1 MPGRHLPPNPDAG
14 DESTLAGYAAVHG
27 RPAAF
32 DGPDGAPYSVDI
44 ATAETGDRDRP
55 IGAFLLFLR
64 WRRMGAPGVEAH
76 IESEFLAYDATAEG
90 ARRAVGNLSLHD
102 VKALLDRLVRDRGEA
117 PRRAWWDAM
126 REGDGDA

>member
-1 MPGRHLPPNPDAG
+1 VPGRHLPPNPYAG

-44 ATAETGDRDRP
+44 ATADTGDTERP
-55 IGAFLLFLR
+55 VGAFLLFLR

-76 IESEFLAYDATAEG
+76 VESEFLAYGATAEG
-90 ARRAVGNLSLHD
+90 ARHAVGSMSLHE
-102 VKALLDRLVRDRGEA
+102 VKALLDSLVQERGEV

-126 REGDGDA
+126 REEDGGA